1 LTISTLTLMIF
12 TKMSEGYA
20 KLELTKGNKM
30 EKVEMGSRG
39 LVEFVK
45 VRTGLT
51 EIGGYAYALTLVWSL
66 VDDKLKNKVIELIER
81 EGTNE

>member
-1 LTISTLTLMIF
+1 
-12 TKMSEGYA
+12 MSVGYA

-30 EKVEMGSRG
+30 ERVEMGSRG

-45 VRTGLT
+45 IRTDLT
-51 EIGGYAYALTLVWSL
+51 DIGGYAYALTLVWSL
-66 VDDKLKNKVIELIER
+66 ADDKLKNKVIELIER

>member
-1 LTISTLTLMIF
+1 
-12 TKMSEGYA
+12 MSVGYA

-30 EKVEMGSRG
+30 ETVEMGSRG

-45 VRTGLT
+45 VRTDLT
-51 EIGGYAYALTLVWSL
+51 DIGGYAYALTLVWSL
-66 VDDKLKNKVIELIER
+66 ADDKLKNKVIELIER

>member
-1 LTISTLTLMIF
+1 
-12 TKMSEGYA
+12 MSEGYA

-45 VRTGLT
+45 VRTDLT
-51 EIGGYAYALTLVWSL
+51 DIGGYAYALTLVWSL
-66 VDDKLKNKVIELIER
+66 ADDKLKNKVIELIER
-81 EGTNE
+81 EGN

>member
-1 LTISTLTLMIF
+1 MIF

-20 KLELTKGNKM
+20 KLELAKGNKM
-30 EKVEMGSRG
+30 EKVEMGSRD
-39 LVEFVK
+39 LVELVK

-51 EIGGYAYALTLVWSL
+51 DIGGYAYALTLAWSL
-66 VDDKLKNKVIELIER
+66 ADDKLKSKVIELIER